1 MSISYLHTP
10 LFNSLKKGKTWLAM
24 QKTPQAP
31 NKLKI
36 FSVCRTQHPHLLTK
50 RSHTTDKIFFS
61 IGLHVCLLG
70 SIETS
75 QEHVNIC
82 MFKIVSWFSWININN
97 NESFV
102 KWDSEKSLQVTLAF
116 RAGQRVLKCCPLFIK
131 SPQVHNRYQIRIAHT
146 HSDYSSLYGITAYT
160 MHPSRSFS
168 KQWNWNLAYQL
179 CQSSKILIWGQIQVY
194 AGIRRSFIL
203 LLF

>member
-1 MSISYLHTP
+1 
-10 LFNSLKKGKTWLAM
+10 
-24 QKTPQAP
+24 
-31 NKLKI
+31 
-36 FSVCRTQHPHLLTK
+36 
-50 RSHTTDKIFFS
+50 
-61 IGLHVCLLG
+61 
-70 SIETS
+70 
-75 QEHVNIC
+75 

-194 AGIRRSFIL
+194 GGIHWSISYFFKGKKLAVFGLMSPPFIDWNRDPETVY
-203 LLF
+203 